1 MKTSTLTVLGSAGA
15 GALALVFAVGLNNKP
30 EPIPVVRTPATSLV
44 APEPVPHARTAHA
57 DSRNSSQRL
66 LEIERALVSKDPF
79 VRDAA
84 FNVAL
89 PELLDSQPAWVI
101 ELVARQ
107 QGETRD
113 VLRDEV
119 VRLWIRKDQDAALLW
134 MGTLESEERRAAA
147 TIAMRTLAAI
157 EPAQAIAVADQ
168 FELGRDDGSLEHI
181 AQIWATENPEAAR
194 KWLETQPDNART
206 APLRARIEQAGEQQ
220 ITAQE

>member
-1 MKTSTLTVLGSAGA
+1 MKTSSLIVLGTAGT
-15 GALALVFAVGLNNKP
+15 GALALVFAAGLTNKP
-30 EPIPVVRTPATSLV
+30 EPIPVVRTPAASLV
-44 APEPVPHARTAHA
+44 APEPVPHARTAPA
-57 DSRNSSQRL
+57 DSQNSSQRL